1 MPDNTSFPVQKR
13 ALGYCLPCVISIKIE
28 LLQVD
33 ASFLDQLQ
41 GELRQNQFNPG
52 KLAIMI

>member
-1 MPDNTSFPVQKR
+1 MAVYKVRPLSGTSRNEYFMPDNTSFPVQKR

-33 ASFLDQLQ
+33 ASFLD
-41 GELRQNQFNPG
+41 
-52 KLAIMI
+52 